1 MFHSI
6 SIRTK
11 LFVLP
16 LLFTLAMAGE
26 VLLVTI
32 SLQQNH
38 ADVLVVNI
46 AGRQRMLT
54 KKYSA
59 EELYRKDVHTKN
71 IPTILNAGKTIEL
84 YQTSLKA
91 LQQGGQTYA
100 DLAMTKAIQLPTPTH
115 QPFIDQLTKVEL
127 LWKAQFKA
135 AQKEYEDPSEANTN
149 LFLVANHK
157 TMAEMDKAVLIYAAY
172 ADNKLSTLK
181 NESIILASIMAFIS
195 FLLAW
200 LVIRET
206 TNPISQLV
214 EITRKTSRGNLNPSP
229 ELHGLISKNE
239 VGLLAHHIE
248 LMRESLQD
256 ALTQI
261 QQASSSI
268 EQSSSQVSDLSKQIG
283 EANLQEQQ
291 GFSDMNDNSITLEE
305 STVRLGEITAETM
318 IMVTEC
324 NQLSTNASSL
334 ISENIVM
341 MTTTAEETGKAS
353 ELIQALSHT
362 AEKVYG
368 IVDAIHAISEQTN
381 LLALNAAIEAARAG
395 EQGRGFAVVAD
406 EVRNLAARTGKATGE
421 ISVLITQLTDGVQQ
435 VVNSMAEVANKVEES
450 RETSIRT
457 DQGITEVTDKIQ
469 LVAQAQQ
476 SIDEQV
482 ESQNTQ
488 LAILKVTQKELQ
500 VIIEDSHK
508 KSETSSLVADQLSK
522 VSHNITDLL
531 QRFALDT
538 TLKSEL
544 KGKNELRSHPRLS
557 TGMYFTLTQDQ
568 QTAQGLTENISTG
581 GVKLLVPSSLKLQAS
596 KPIELNLSY
605 LFKGQTK
612 QLDISGKIIKSTKAK
627 KDGLEL
633 HIKFENINA
642 VQKNALAEI
651 FQEQGLASNFDN
663 KQLAKG
669 YINPH

>member
-16 LLFTLAMAGE
+16 LLFAIAMMGE
-26 VLLVTI
+26 VLLVTT

-38 ADVLVVNI
+38 ADVLVVNV

-59 EELYRKDVHTKN
+59 EELYRKDVHTDH

-84 YQTSLKA
+84 YLTSLKA
-91 LQQGGQTYA
+91 LQQGGHTYS

-115 QPFIDQLTKVEL
+115 QPFIDQLAKVEL
-127 LWKAQFKA
+127 LWEAQFEA
-135 AQKEYEDPSEANTN
+135 AQKEYDEPSEDNTN
-149 LFLVANHK
+149 LFLTANHK
-157 TMAEMDKAVLIYAAY
+157 TMAAMDKAVLIYAAY
-172 ADNKLSTLK
+172 AEQKLNNLK
-181 NESIILASIMAFIS
+181 NESIILAVIMTVIS

-200 LVIRET
+200 LVIKET
-206 TNPISQLV
+206 TNPINQLV
-214 EITRKTSRGNLNPSP
+214 EITRKTSRGDLKSCP
-229 ELHGLISKNE
+229 ELHGLINKNE

-268 EQSSSQVSDLSKQIG
+268 QLSSSQVSELSAQIG
-283 EANLQEQQ
+283 KANHQEQQ

-305 STVRLGEITAETM
+305 STMRLGEITADTL

-324 NQLSTNASSL
+324 DQLSTNASSL
-334 ISENIVM
+334 ISKNIVM
-341 MTTTAEETGKAS
+341 MTTTVEETNKAS

-406 EVRNLAARTGKATGE
+406 EVRNLATRTGKATGE

-450 RETSIRT
+450 RETSITTER
-457 DQGITEVTDKIQ
+457 GITEVTDKIQ
-469 LVAQAQQ
+469 MVAQAQQ
-476 SIDEQV
+476 NIDEQV
-482 ESQNTQ
+482 EGQKTQ
-488 LAILKVTQKELQ
+488 LTILKVTQKELQ
-500 VIIEDSHK
+500 VIIQDSQK

-522 VSHNITDLL
+522 VSHSITDLL
-531 QRFALDT
+531 QRFALEV
-538 TLKSEL
+538 TLKAEL
-544 KGKNELRSHPRLS
+544 KEKNELRSYPRLS
-557 TGMYFTLTQDQ
+557 TGLYFTLVQDQ
-568 QTAQGLTENISTG
+568 QTAQGLTENISAG
-581 GVKLLVPSSLKLQAS
+581 GVKLLVPSNLELQTD
-596 KPIELNLSY
+596 KPIQLHLSY

-612 QLDISGKIIKSTKAK
+612 QLDISGKIIKNSVTEIE
-627 KDGLEL
+627 GLEL
-633 HIKFENINA
+633 HIEFENINA
-642 VQKNALAEI
+642 VQKNALTEI
-651 FQEQGLASNFDN
+651 FEEQGLVFNFDN
-663 KQLAKG
+663 KKLAKG
-669 YINPH
+669 YIDPH

>member
-16 LLFTLAMAGE
+16 LLFAIAMTGE

-59 EELYRKDVHTKN
+59 EELYRKDVHTDH
-71 IPTILNAGKTIEL
+71 IPTILNSEKTIEL
-84 YQTSLKA
+84 YLTSLKA
-91 LQQGGQTYA
+91 LRHGGETYS
-100 DLAMTKAIQLPTPTH
+100 DLAMTKAIQLPTPAH
-115 QPFIDQLTKVEL
+115 QPFIDQLAKVEL
-127 LWKAQFKA
+127 LWEAQFEA
-135 AQKEYEDPSEANTN
+135 AQKEYDEPSENNTN
-149 LFLVANHK
+149 LFLTANHK
-157 TMAEMDKAVLIYAAY
+157 TMEAMDKAVLIYALY
-172 ADNKLSTLK
+172 AEQKLNNLK
-181 NESIILASIMAFIS
+181 NESIILAVIMTFIS

-200 LVIRET
+200 LVIKET
-206 TNPISQLV
+206 TNPINKLV
-214 EITRKTSRGNLNPSP
+214 EITRKTSRGELKSCP

-261 QQASSSI
+261 QKASSSI
-268 EQSSSQVSDLSKQIG
+268 QLSSSQVSELSTQIG
-283 EANLQEQQ
+283 QANRQEQQ

-305 STVRLGEITAETM
+305 STMRLGEITADTL

-324 NQLSTNASSL
+324 DQLSTNASSL
-334 ISENIVM
+334 ISKNIVM
-341 MTTTAEETGKAS
+341 MTTTVEETNKAS

-406 EVRNLAARTGKATGE
+406 EVRNLATRTGKATGE

-450 RETSIRT
+450 RETSITTER
-457 DQGITEVTDKIQ
+457 GITEVTDKIQ
-469 LVAQAQQ
+469 MVAQAQQ
-476 SIDEQV
+476 NIDEQV
-482 ESQNTQ
+482 EGQKTQ
-488 LAILKVTQKELQ
+488 LTILKVTQKELQ
-500 VIIEDSHK
+500 VIIQGSQK

-522 VSHNITDLL
+522 VSHSITDLL
-531 QRFALDT
+531 QRFALEV
-538 TLKSEL
+538 TLKAEL
-544 KGKNELRSHPRLS
+544 KEKNEIRSYPRLS
-557 TGMYFTLTQDQ
+557 TGMYFTLVQDQ
-568 QTAQGLTENISTG
+568 QTAQGLTVNISAG
-581 GVKLLVPSSLKLQAS
+581 GVKLLVPSNLKLQTD
-596 KPIELNLSY
+596 KPIQLHLSY

-612 QLDISGKIIKSTKAK
+612 QLDISGKVTKNSMTK
-627 KDGLEL
+627 TEGLEL
-633 HIKFENINA
+633 HIKFENISV
-642 VQKNALAEI
+642 VQKNALTEI
-651 FQEQGLASNFDN
+651 FEEQGLVFNFDN
-663 KQLAKG
+663 KKLAKG
-669 YINPH
+669 YIDPH